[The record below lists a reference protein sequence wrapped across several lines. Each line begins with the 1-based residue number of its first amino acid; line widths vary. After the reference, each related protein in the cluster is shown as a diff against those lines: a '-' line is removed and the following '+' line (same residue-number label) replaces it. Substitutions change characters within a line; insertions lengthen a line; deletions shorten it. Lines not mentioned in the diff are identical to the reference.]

1 MPDHFLRPMFNP
13 NSIAVVG
20 ASGRDGSLGYRATY
34 QALIGGF
41 EGQVYP
47 INPRYGEI
55 QGVKCY
61 PSYDTLP
68 EPAELAVLA
77 VGDRH
82 IEEQLRFA
90 IEHGAKAAAIFTS
103 GYLDEDVEP
112 ALKDR
117 LAKIARDAGVT
128 LCGANCMGFV
138 QLETGVRATWF
149 DYDELKPGNIAL
161 ISHSGI
167 VYRALAGADPR
178 LKFNM
183 VVSPGQELVTT
194 AADFLDY
201 AVSLDSTRVVGL
213 LLETVRDPEGFKRAL
228 TKANERKIP
237 VVALKVGQTALSTK
251 LAQSHSGALAGND
264 AAYSALFDHYGVQ
277 RVQDIDE
284 FSATLALLA
293 EYPVLGPG
301 QLASAHDSGG
311 LRGMIIDLADRA
323 GVKFAQISEA
333 TTQKLAEVLDYGLPA
348 VNPVDAWNGLDGF
361 EESFEKSLIALADD
375 PDTALSILFTD
386 IIIEDEVW
394 DTFMRIPSAV
404 RAATGKPV
412 ALALNWSR
420 SPKADSAL
428 PAQLSGIPV
437 IDGAGNAVLAA
448 KHALAYRDFV
458 VRPQVVPPTTPDPA
472 IVRKWR
478 THLEAGVAL
487 DEAQSGQMMADFGI
501 PVAPHAVTETVEDT
515 LRVADELG
523 YPVVLKTAMPGVLHK
538 SDVGGVKANLRDA
551 DALRQ
556 AHGELT
562 SRLGPRTLVSK
573 MVSGDV
579 ELALGVVVDEQFGP
593 LVMVGAGGILIE
605 VLKDRVF
612 LLPPIDKAAADRALS
627 HLKIAPLFDGVRGKA
642 PVDRAR
648 LCATIENLGVMAQ
661 ALGDVLSEVDL
672 NPLLLSKDGCVA
684 VDALVVP
691 KPITHTAIETET
703 IDA

>member
-1 MPDHFLRPMFNP
+1 MPDHYLRPMFEP
-13 NSIAVVG
+13 NAIAIVG
-20 ASGRDGSLGYRATY
+20 ASAREGSLGYRATY

-41 EGQVYP
+41 KGAVYP
-47 INPRYGEI
+47 INPRYEEI
-55 QGVKCY
+55 QGAKCY
-61 PSYDTLP
+61 PSYDQLP

-77 VGDRH
+77 VGDKH

-90 IEHGAKAAAIFTS
+90 IEHGAKAAVIFTS
-103 GYLDEDVEP
+103 GYLDEDIEP

-117 LAKIARDAGVT
+117 LEKMAAEAGVS

-138 QLETGVRATWF
+138 QLESGVRGTWF
-149 DYDELKPGNIAL
+149 DYEQLNPGNIAL

-178 LKFNM
+178 LKFNL

-194 AADFLDY
+194 AADYLDY
-201 AVSLDSTRVVGL
+201 ALSLESTRVVGL
-213 LLETVRDPEGFKRAL
+213 LLETVRDPEGFRRAL
-228 TKANERKIP
+228 AKANDRNIP
-237 VVALKVGQTALSTK
+237 VVALKVGQTELSTQ

-284 FSATLALLA
+284 LSATLALMS
-293 EYPVLGPG
+293 EYPRLGAG

-311 LRGMIIDLADRA
+311 LRGMVIDLADKA
-323 GVKFAQISEA
+323 GVKFSQISEC
-333 TTQKLAEVLDYGLPA
+333 TTKRLEEVLDYGLPP

-361 EESFEKSLIALADD
+361 EDSFTQSLVALAND

-394 DTFMRIPSAV
+394 DTFMRIPKSVAD
-404 RAATGKPV
+404 ATGKPV

-448 KHALAYRDFV
+448 KHALSFRDF
-458 VRPQVVPPTTPDPA
+458 RMQPPKVSRFKPDA
-472 IVRKWR
+472 KTVSKWR
-478 THLEAGVAL
+478 CILAKGQPL
-487 DEAQSGQMMADFGI
+487 DEAASGELMADFGI
-501 PVAPHAVTETVEDT
+501 PVAPHSVTDSLEET
-515 LRVADELG
+515 LRAADQLG
-523 YPVVLKTAMPGVLHK
+523 YPVVLKTATKGIFHK
-538 SDVGGVKANLRDA
+538 SDVGGVRPNLTDEA
-551 DALRQ
+551 ALRA
-556 AHGELT
+556 AHADIT
-562 SRLGPRTLVSK
+562 SRLGGKTLVSK
-573 MVSGDV
+573 MVKGDV
-579 ELALGVVVDEQFGP
+579 ELALGVVVDDQFGP

-605 VLKDRVF
+605 VLKDREF
-612 LLPPIDKAAADRALS
+612 LMPPIDQASAAAALGR
-627 HLKIAPLFDGVRGKA
+627 LKIAPMLDGVRGA
-642 PVDRAR
+642 PPVDRQR
-648 LCATIENLGVMAQ
+648 LYASIERLGAMAD

-672 NPLLLSKDGCVA
+672 NPLLVSADGCVA

-691 KPITHTAIETET
+691 RALQDSRPVKEVAHV
-703 IDA
+703 